1 MGSLGVNKTTP
12 QVTPAKASWRDE
24 KPEYREKTAGG
35 VYFYYSPNPLWGLV
49 INRSLY
55 KELPAYAQKAVL
67 ALDVSKTAD
76 GNHYD
81 IYFVNKDGEVD
92 WVDEYGKSDFMY
104 VVRQERKNMGDANLY
119 KHKWKNVGD
128 ILERK

>member
-1 MGSLGVNKTTP
+1 MGSIGASKTSVAQPEQKT
-12 QVTPAKASWRDE
+12 SWRDE
-24 KPEYREKTAGG
+24 DPKYREKTAGG
-35 VYFYYSPNPLWGLV
+35 VYFYSAPNSLWGET

-55 KELPAYAQKAVL
+55 NELPLYAKKAVL
-67 ALDVSKTAD
+67 SLDVSKTAD

-104 VVRQERKNMGDANLY
+104 VVRSVKNDMGDANLY
-119 KHKWKNVGD
+119 KHKWRNIGD
-128 ILERK
+128 KLERK